1 MRRLSTV
8 AAACGVSLLL
18 GAAAQAQVG
27 EGSPAARPA
36 VTESRVIRA
45 QATTTSQQGDRW
57 EMSVVPLYF
66 WAMGLNGQLS
76 AASASVPI
84 SLDFADAADNL
95 GGAFSVHFEAS
106 RGRWGVL
113 TDVNFIRLSSSA
125 PITVGSLEFERD
137 LQLDNVMFEAGVS
150 YLLHRTTRFGLIGG
164 VRTYTL
170 SPTIELTNTVAGVTP
185 IDDTR
190 TSADA
195 FVGVTYRPRFNQTFA
210 FIGRADIGAGNA
222 DLTWSTVVGLEYRFK
237 PWGSLDFGFKA
248 LGIDTK
254 SEEHVVREYDV
265 THYGPIFG
273 LRLHWT
279 R

>member
-1 MRRLSTV
+1 
-8 AAACGVSLLL
+8 LLL
-18 GAAAQAQVG
+18 GVQVWAQTPPDSPPDRPSVPDSRVMRGQAAA
-27 EGSPAARPA
+27 
-36 VTESRVIRA
+36 
-45 QATTTSQQGDRW
+45 TSQPGEQW
-57 EMSVVPLYF
+57 EISVVPLYF
-66 WAMGLNGQLS
+66 WAMSLSGQLS
-76 AASASVPI
+76 AASAAVPI
-84 SLDFADAADNL
+84 SLDFAEAADNL

-125 PITVGSLEFERD
+125 PIMVGSLEFERD
-137 LQLDNVMFEAGVS
+137 VQLDNVIFEAGVS

-170 SPTIELTNTVAGVTP
+170 SPTIELTNTGMGVTP
-185 IDDTR
+185 IDETR

-195 FVGVTYRPRFNQTFA
+195 FVGVTYRPRFNQTFG

-222 DLTWSTVVGLEYRFK
+222 DLTWSTVVGLDYRFK
-237 PWGSLDFGFKA
+237 PWGSLDVGFKA

-254 SEEHVVREYDV
+254 SDEHVVREYDV